1 MHVKIHSILKLSD
14 PSATLENV
22 GGKGLSLAKMIQAG
36 FPVPD
41 GFHVTTD
48 AYHVFVDANNLQ
60 PKILAALKDAD
71 PALPTSLETASATIG
86 RFFADAYIPPEI
98 ASDIAAAYLD
108 LDNSHVTLP
117 VAVRSSATAEDLPEA
132 SFAGQ
137 QEPFLNIRGEEDFA
151 QRCEKVLGVTL
162 DGARHC
168 LSHQEQH

>member
-1 MHVKIHSILKLSD
+1 
-14 PSATLENV
+14 
-22 GGKGLSLAKMIQAG
+22 MIQAG

-86 RFFADAYIPPEI
+86 RFFAGVYIPPEI

-108 LDNSHVTLP
+108 SAFCHGISRGYGYWRSAFTWLDCGTRVWHPGGAWYSSCCAAHSQWADHHGGWWERNRDSECRIKDHWMKGD
-117 VAVRSSATAEDLPEA
+117 AVRS
-132 SFAGQ
+132 
-137 QEPFLNIRGEEDFA
+137 
-151 QRCEKVLGVTL
+151 V
-162 DGARHC
+162 
-168 LSHQEQH
+168 